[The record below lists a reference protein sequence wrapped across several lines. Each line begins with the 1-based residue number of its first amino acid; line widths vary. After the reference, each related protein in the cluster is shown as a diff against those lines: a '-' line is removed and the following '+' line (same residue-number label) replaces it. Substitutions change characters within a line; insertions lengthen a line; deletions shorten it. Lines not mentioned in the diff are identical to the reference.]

1 MGLHVN
7 LWFQA
12 NSTHISQQ
20 FRVWAVERKS
30 SKICPL
36 ASTANLTFEYQA
48 DWLVREKA
56 DLIVIR
62 KGDDGATDPKD
73 HGGMDFTMCVRDRK

>member
-7 LWFQA
+7 FQFQA
-12 NSTHISQQ
+12 NSAHISQQ
-20 FRVWAVERKS
+20 FRVWTVERKS

-36 ASTANLTFEYQA
+36 ASTANLTLEYQT

-73 HGGMDFTMCVRDRK
+73 HGGMDFTMCVCDRK